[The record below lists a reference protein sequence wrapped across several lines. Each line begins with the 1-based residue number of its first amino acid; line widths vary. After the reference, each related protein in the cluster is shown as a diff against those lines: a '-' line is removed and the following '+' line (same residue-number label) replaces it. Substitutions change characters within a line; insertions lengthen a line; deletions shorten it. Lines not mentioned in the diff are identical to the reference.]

1 MSPAAAVTKALTG
14 YKRDVMDLLGITEQT
29 YKTYLDAGLL
39 KPIAGRAGKRR
50 VFSLTAIRRTFQLTP
65 DTI

>member
-14 YKRDVMDLLGITEQT
+14 YKRDVMDLLGISEQT

-50 VFSLTAIRRTFQLTP
+50 VFSLTTIRRTFQLTL

>member
-1 MSPAAAVTKALTG
+1 MSQAAAATKALTG
-14 YKRDVMDLLGITEQT
+14 YKRDVMDLLGISEQT

-50 VFSLTAIRRTFQLTP
+50 VFSLTAIIKKFEL
-65 DTI
+65 

>member
-1 MSPAAAVTKALTG
+1 MSPAAAATKALTG
-14 YKRDVMDLLGITEQT
+14 YKRDVMDLLGISEQT

-50 VFSLTAIRRTFQLTP
+50 VFSLTAIIKKFEL
-65 DTI
+65 